1 MKPPNRDH
9 PEHASPQ
16 DLRTLGDRPTELFDP
31 GAAPAG
37 LPQTTGDAA
46 PEKAAMKDAPQA
58 RPPQAIP
65 AASERTRLIIPPG
78 LDRPA
83 AQPSGHESGATPA
96 QGPAVG
102 FLVVIEGP
110 GRGAYRAVYG
120 GSNTIGRSA
129 NQRIPIDFGDETISA
144 EQQAFLVYDGK
155 KRQFQLVPNLSRPNL
170 VHLNDAA
177 LLTNTQLEALARITM
192 GRTTLLFVPVCGPDF
207 DWVDLA

>member
-9 PEHASPQ
+9 PEHVSPQ
-16 DLRTLGDRPTELFDP
+16 DLRNLGDRPTELFDP
-31 GAAPAG
+31 GAAQARP
-37 LPQTTGDAA
+37 PQATSDPT
-46 PEKAAMKDAPQA
+46 PEKAAMKDASHSKPD
-58 RPPQAIP
+58 QAIP
-65 AASERTRLIIPPG
+65 AASERTRLILPPG
-78 LDRPA
+78 LDRPG
-83 AQPSGHESGATPA
+83 AQLSGQISGSDVA

-102 FLVVIEGP
+102 FLVVVEGP
-110 GRGAYRAVYG
+110 GRGAYRAIYG

-129 NQRIPIDFGDETISA
+129 NQRIPINFGDESISA

-177 LLTNTQLEALARITM
+177 LLTNTELEPLARITM

>member
-16 DLRTLGDRPTELFDP
+16 DLRNLGDRPTELFDP
-31 GAAPAG
+31 GVAQARP
-37 LPQTTGDAA
+37 PQATSDPT
-46 PEKAAMKDAPQA
+46 PEKAAMKDAPLGKPDQA
-58 RPPQAIP
+58 LP
-65 AASERTRLIIPPG
+65 AASERTRLILPPG
-78 LDRPA
+78 LDRPG
-83 AQPSGHESGATPA
+83 AQPSGQVSGADVA

-110 GRGAYRAVYG
+110 GRGAYRAIYG

-129 NQRIPIDFGDETISA
+129 NQRIPIDFGDESISA

-177 LLTNTQLEALARITM
+177 LLTNTEMEAFARITM